1 MSADNL
7 FEEGE
12 KMKKAN
18 SKNIMTSVGI
28 AMAIGSGAALIG
40 SAMMSKNPA
49 MTSMKKNA
57 ERAIKNIGTY
67 LGTM

>member
-1 MSADNL
+1 
-7 FEEGE
+7 
-12 KMKKAN
+12 MKKAN
-18 SKNIMTSVGI
+18 SKNIMTGVGI

-67 LGTM
+67 LGSM

>member
-1 MSADNL
+1 
-7 FEEGE
+7 
-12 KMKKAN
+12 MKKVN
-18 SKNIMTSVGI
+18 SKNIMTGVGI

-57 ERAIKNIGTY
+57 ERAIKSIGTY
-67 LGTM
+67 LGSM

>member
-1 MSADNL
+1 VSADNL